1 MRRLLISISSGV
13 FIPLV
18 LFAFTMMAGESLE
31 HDRDMGWLAN
41 ALMFSFVGPMA
52 LWERVFPHPPSCSSC
67 GPTDSAIIAT
77 IVTDFLFYSVSV
89 YLIQVVV
96 GRLRRRDASR

>member
-1 MRRLLISISSGV
+1 MRRLLISISGGV

-31 HDRDMGWLAN
+31 HDRGMGWLAN

-52 LWERVFPHPPSCSSC
+52 LWERVFPHSPSCPSC
-67 GPTDSAIIAT
+67 GPTDSAIVTT

-89 YLIQVVV
+89 YLIQVIA
-96 GRLRRRDASR
+96 GRLRRRDQSR